1 MSNLLLFLE
10 TLKNLELNLRV
21 NFEENNK
28 AKTYKMKA
36 RGARSILSLVLI
48 SILFNCYRSQNPLEG
63 SGKNAN
69 DLLEENLTSLES
81 QFGGELSMIFS

>member
-28 AKTYKMKA
+28 AKTFKMKA
-36 RGARSILSLVLI
+36 SEARSILSLVLL
-48 SILFNCYRSQNPLEG
+48 SILSKCYRSQTSLEG
-63 SGKNAN
+63 SEKDTNE
-69 DLLEENLTSLES
+69 LLEENLSSLES
-81 QFGGELSMIFS
+81 QFGGELSMIF